1 MEFLR
6 AVMRARAKLLAV
18 CAYLLFASTG
28 WAEPV
33 LVLVTH
39 ADSPI
44 TEVSNLDVRKVFL
57 GIEIRQDGNAIRGVR
72 NKSDEKINAIF
83 MQYIVAMSERSYQR
97 RLLSFTLRYGRPRP
111 PEVSNTG
118 QLTDQLTEDPYAIS
132 YMWLEEAEALDNIK
146 ILRVIWGS

>member
-6 AVMRARAKLLAV
+6 AVMRAKAKLLTV
-18 CAYLLFASTG
+18 CACLLLASTG

-44 TEVSNLDVRKVFL
+44 TDVSNLDVRKVFL
-57 GIEIRQDGNAIRGVR
+57 GIETRQDGNAIHGVR
-72 NKSDEKINAIF
+72 NKSDEKLNAVF

-97 RLLSFTLRYGRPRP
+97 RLLSFTMRYGRPRP
-111 PEVSNTG
+111 LEVSNSK
-118 QLTDQLTEDPYAIS
+118 QLVDKLSKDPHAIS

-146 ILRVIWGS
+146 ILRVIWGN